1 MANGD
6 AAPDPGAIDVAHL
19 DADLRKSRRLLR
31 AGGVPDRVLAGV
43 RTRAQQS
50 GRRTTGQHRSNR
62 ARRWRLHTEDPQY
75 GTEADCKV
83 IELRLFGMMLEFVNA
98 PDVGDEA
105 RDLLASY
112 LGKQPQA
119 GTYRDV
125 LTLERLDYEHFANEP
140 PQHGTSEFHIGH
152 DNPTLHPRHVPENI
166 SWRTLRSNLIQGNM
180 TLVEARTRLVQL
192 VARYFGLGE
201 VTIHPDEII

>member
-1 MANGD
+1 MANPEPALNPAD
-6 AAPDPGAIDVAHL
+6 FDVARL
-19 DADLRKSRRLLR
+19 DVDLRRNRRLLR
-31 AGGVPDRVLAGV
+31 DADVPERVLTGV

-62 ARRWRLHTEDPQY
+62 ARRWRLHGEDPQY
-75 GTEADCKV
+75 GTELDCKI

-98 PDVGDEA
+98 PDVSGEA
-105 RDLLASY
+105 VDLLAVY
-112 LGKQPQA
+112 LGKRPER

-125 LTLERLDYEHFANEP
+125 LTLERLDYEHFANEE
-140 PQHGTSEFHIGH
+140 PQPGTSEFHIGH
-152 DNPTLHPRHVPENI
+152 DDPTLRPRHIPANV

-201 VTIHPDEII
+201 VTIHPDEVV

>member
-1 MANGD
+1 MADLEPAQHPANF
-6 AAPDPGAIDVAHL
+6 DVARL
-19 DADLRKSRRLLR
+19 DADLRRNRRNLR
-31 AGGVPDRVLAGV
+31 DAGVPERVLSGV

-62 ARRWRLHTEDPQY
+62 ARRWRLNAEDPQF
-75 GTEADCKV
+75 GTELDSKI

-98 PDVGDEA
+98 PDVSDEA
-105 RDLLASY
+105 LDLLTIY
-112 LGKQPQA
+112 LGKRPERA
-119 GTYRDV
+119 TYRDV
-125 LTLERLDYEHFANEP
+125 LTLERLDYEHFANEA
-140 PQHGTSEFHIGH
+140 PQPGTSEFHIGH
-152 DNPTLHPRHVPENI
+152 DDPTLHPRHVPGSV

-201 VTIHPDEII
+201 VTIHPDEIV

>member
-1 MANGD
+1 MANAEPALNPAGF
-6 AAPDPGAIDVAHL
+6 DVERL
-19 DADLRKSRRLLR
+19 DADLRRNRRLLR
-31 AGGVPDRVLAGV
+31 GAGVPERVLAGV

-62 ARRWRLHTEDPQY
+62 ARRWRLNAEDPQY
-75 GTEADCKV
+75 GTELDCKI

-98 PDVGDEA
+98 PDVTGEA
-105 RDLLASY
+105 LDLLTIY
-112 LGKQPQA
+112 LGKRPER

-125 LTLERLDYEHFANEP
+125 LTLERLDYEHFANEE
-140 PQHGTSEFHIGH
+140 PQPGTSEFHIGH
-152 DNPTLHPRHVPENI
+152 DDPTRRPRHVPENV

-201 VTIHPDEII
+201 VTIRPDEVV